1 MEYEERAQLPY
12 RSRLEWARDGVL
24 RAAARG
30 DVVAIVDTLRFSTA
44 VTAAVAKEA
53 VIHPCIDQKEVDVLL
68 GRIRAEEGGRKAV
81 IFGYGALC
89 PSIYDDVQPGTQV
102 LLPSP
107 NGATCT
113 RYGADSPLLLVGA
126 LINAE
131 AVAEVI
137 SVFLDGGNLRVT
149 VVACGERRGSPGEDG
164 SLRFAVEDYL
174 GAGAILSHLGC
185 SKSPEALVCQAAFE
199 GTCNGIAGLLW
210 ESVSGQELRDKGLGH
225 DVAYAAQLNS
235 CSAVAMLHGG
245 RLVALDS
252 QNSML
257 RAWGFSRP

>member
-1 MEYEERAQLPY
+1 
-12 RSRLEWARDGVL
+12 
-24 RAAARG
+24 
-30 DVVAIVDTLRFSTA
+30 VVVIVDTLRFSTA

-53 VIHPCIDQKEVDVLL
+53 VIHPCIDQKKIDVLL
-68 GRIRAEEGGRKAV
+68 GRIRAEEGGRKAA

-113 RYGADSPLLLVGA
+113 RYGADAPLLLVGA
-126 LINAE
+126 LINTE

-149 VVACGERRGSPGEDG
+149 IVACGERRGSPGEDG
-164 SLRFAVEDYL
+164 SLRLAVEDYL

-199 GTCNGIAGLLW
+199 GTCNGIAWLLW
-210 ESVSGQELRDKGLGH
+210 ESVSGQELREKGLGH

-252 QNSML
+252 QNSMP